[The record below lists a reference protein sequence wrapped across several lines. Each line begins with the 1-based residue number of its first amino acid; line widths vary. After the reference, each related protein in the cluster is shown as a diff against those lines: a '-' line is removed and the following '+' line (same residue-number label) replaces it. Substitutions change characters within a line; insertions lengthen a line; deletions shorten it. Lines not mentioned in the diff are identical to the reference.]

1 MNVTFDDENVSLC
14 RPLSLASDGLILIRV
29 VPPVS
34 SFYGGELEN
43 YDPIPE
49 YSTFQ
54 RVFLSVASKI
64 PSSKCLNCCGG
75 HRGVISVLHRVF
87 DVDNSEHIS
96 TQSVLL
102 MFAS

>member
-1 MNVTFDDENVSLC
+1 MSVAFNDENVSLC
-14 RPLSLASDGLILIRV
+14 RPLSLASDCLILIRV
-29 VPPVS
+29 VPAVS

-54 RVFLSVASKI
+54 RMFFSVASKI
-64 PSSKCLNCCGG
+64 PSSKCFDRSRG
-75 HRGVISVLHRVF
+75 HGGVISILHRVF
-87 DVDNSEHIS
+87 DVDNGQHIS
-96 TQSVLL
+96 TQSILL